1 MVWGKIKMKIRIIK
15 KEVVE
20 EISTTGAVAG
30 YGAPMPI
37 DKDKKE
43 DLEEMY
49 STSGAMMGAG
59 SGEIPKERNP
69 EAHKHYVRIR
79 FTRQG
84 LQNFKPSPYFR
95 DYEQQLGEKKDKKGA
110 SASYCKSTP
119 CKDMGFTQKASC
131 KSQGIKDCYR
141 GKKKN

>member
-1 MVWGKIKMKIRIIK
+1 MG
-15 KEVVE
+15 
-20 EISTTGAVAG
+20 SGAVQG
-30 YGAPMPI
+30 FGAPFN
-37 DKDKKE
+37 KE
-43 DLEEMY
+43 EERLIQEMY

-69 EAHKHYVRIR
+69 EAHKRYVRIR

>member
-1 MVWGKIKMKIRIIK
+1 MKIRIIK
-15 KEVVE
+15 KEIVE
-20 EISTTGAVAG
+20 EISTSGSGVG

-37 DKDKKE
+37 DREKKE

-49 STSGAMMGAG
+49 STSGAIMGAG

-69 EAHKHYVRIR
+69 EAHKRYVRIR

-95 DYEQQLGEKKDKKGA
+95 DYEQQLGEKKNKKRKGA
-110 SASYCKSTP
+110 SKSYCKSTS
-119 CKDMGFTQKASC
+119 CKKMGFTQKASC

>member
-1 MVWGKIKMKIRIIK
+1 MKIRIIK
-15 KEVVE
+15 KKVVE
-20 EISTTGAVAG
+20 EISASGAIAG
-30 YGAPMPI
+30 YAAPLTI
-37 DKDKKE
+37 NKDKKE

-69 EAHKHYVRIR
+69 KAHKRYVRIR
-79 FTRQG
+79 FTQQG

-95 DYEQQLGEKKDKKGA
+95 DYEQQLGEKKMHV
-110 SASYCKSTP
+110 SILHRFRICKSTP
-119 CKDMGFTQKASC
+119 CKKMGFTQKASC